1 MMPKVQEKYG
11 PVCTRF
17 MEMFIISMIFRQK
30 LRIFHDASLHKSYNV
45 RIVDMM
51 IRRKDQLQVYVM
63 AGITRFLTFKLMGAT
78 WSDYH
83 RKLMMRMTRRII
95 SQILVVTIPRLD
107 VVYSPSS
114 FRSGGGASATPH
126 LNPPNRLYVEVR
138 LDPGEKLKNES
149 LFNMSLNKV
158 LQESSRRPVK
168 CEVTVSE
175 NLIKVF
181 LTFED
186 PKSLGKVK
194 NILNTFEVETIRSK
208 KPFTRNLSVDIV
220 KPKKSDKPLLPDFDM
235 GLLRMLK
242 KQFGK
247 VSVSD
252 QHSSFLDENFLFMS
266 NLFYIS
272 EKVFLKTL
280 VKDTRCAKVYMRPDP
295 FGVRM
300 FDFRVAHPDCPGL
313 PEKCK
318 DMCEG
323 LTLSY
328 EHGWEY
334 VCDVDLPEV
343 ILRGPEFWERGF
355 KTESANDKEEETRFF
370 LEFD

>member
-1 MMPKVQEKYG
+1 
-11 PVCTRF
+11 
-17 MEMFIISMIFRQK
+17 
-30 LRIFHDASLHKSYNV
+30 
-45 RIVDMM
+45 
-51 IRRKDQLQVYVM
+51 
-63 AGITRFLTFKLMGAT
+63 
-78 WSDYH
+78 
-83 RKLMMRMTRRII
+83 MMRMTRRII

-126 LNPPNRLYVEVR
+126 LNLPNKLYVVVR
-138 LDPGEKLKNES
+138 LDPNEKLKCEY
-149 LFNMSLNKV
+149 LFKISLNKV
-158 LQESSRRPVK
+158 LEESSRRHVEF
-168 CEVTVSE
+168 EVTFSE
-175 NLIKVF
+175 NLVEVF

-186 PKSLGKVK
+186 PESLGKVK
-194 NILNTFEVETIRSK
+194 NILKTFEVK
-208 KPFTRNLSVDIV
+208 KPFTRKLSIDLV
-220 KPKKSDKPLLPDFDM
+220 KPKKSDKPLLRPDFDTE
-235 GLLRMLK
+235 LLRMLK

-247 VSVSD
+247 VSDSD
-252 QHSSFLDENFLFMS
+252 KHPSFLDENFLFMS

-280 VKDTRCAKVYMRPDP
+280 VKDKRCAKVFRRHGILGGLRR
-295 FGVRM
+295 FN
-300 FDFRVAHPDCPGL
+300 FRVSHPDCPGL